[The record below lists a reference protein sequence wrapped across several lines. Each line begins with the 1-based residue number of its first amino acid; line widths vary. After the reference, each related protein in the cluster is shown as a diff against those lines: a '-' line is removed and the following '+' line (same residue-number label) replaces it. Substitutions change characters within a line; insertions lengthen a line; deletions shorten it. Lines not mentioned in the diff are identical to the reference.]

1 MLKLQS
7 MIKNSWGFSFFS
19 NGDLGGSQLLILIT
33 AFLYHLNYTVVPQGP
48 LGIGCRISYECR
60 SLSHKMHILI

>member
-19 NGDLGGSQLLILIT
+19 NSDLGGSQLLILIT
-33 AFLYHLNYTVVPQGP
+33 AFLHHFNYTVVLQGP
-48 LGIGCRISYECR
+48 LGIGCRISYECG
-60 SLSHKMHILI
+60 SLLHKMHILI